1 MAVSP
6 AVRMAVDVV
15 SMPMQDADTR
25 TTHVRVTVAAR
36 TGSQAGWRAGGPLVV
51 ESGVAPVVGTPLHT
65 GHESPFPLR
74 AVTPSAH
81 GSSSLNGPGRDR
93 TCDLGI
99 KSPLLYQLSYRP
111 RPCEYRNVPWTRLAS
126 ASCAGFGG
134 SCGSRF

>member
-51 ESGVAPVVGTPLHT
+51 ESGVAPVLARHCTPGTMGRCNARPL
-65 GHESPFPLR
+65 P
-74 AVTPSAH
+74 AH
-81 GSSSLNGPGRDR
+81 CS
-93 TCDLGI
+93 TH
-99 KSPLLYQLSYRP
+99 
-111 RPCEYRNVPWTRLAS
+111 VAS
-126 ASCAGFGG
+126 AFGMRFKSSNVNANGLDTSPSTVSFQVAGSGIAG
-134 SCGSRF
+134 TQ